1 MLTVLCA
8 IGITAEGV
16 TGALAAGRERMD
28 LFGVVMVALIT
39 ALGGGSIRDVLLGHY
54 PLTWVRDPEFL
65 LLVVAAAIVTVSIAG
80 IMKYF
85 RPLFLALDGLGL
97 VVFSILGAQVALG
110 EGHGVIIAV
119 VAAVITGIAGASC
132 VTCSATGFRWCCGR
146 SSMPRSRSW
155 RLCSM
160 SVCCASGCSMPWR
173 CWSPWWSARTADA
186 RGRLPLAAAGLPLR
200 GLVLRQPQGVEE
212 GGRQAAQATSEASRR
227 DRGVNTLDAH

>member
-110 EGHGVIIAV
+110 
-119 VAAVITGIAGASC
+119 
-132 VTCSATGFRWCCGR
+132 
-146 SSMPRSRSW
+146 
-155 RLCSM
+155 
-160 SVCCASGCSMPWR
+160 
-173 CWSPWWSARTADA
+173 
-186 RGRLPLAAAGLPLR
+186 
-200 GLVLRQPQGVEE
+200 
-212 GGRQAAQATSEASRR
+212 
-227 DRGVNTLDAH
+227 